1 MGEGRLPGSGWQ
13 DLALAP
19 GLRQPR
25 LRSGGIAVLLRAGLD
40 PPAPL
45 FSSGAC
51 SPHLTPLF
59 TPLRCSILWGLPEER
74 VNPRERRAEGLI
86 VQGLTVTKAS
96 KLEF

>member
-25 LRSGGIAVLLRAGLD
+25 LRSGAIAVLLRAGLD

-45 FSSGAC
+45 FSSGAR

-59 TPLRCSILWGLPEER
+59 TPLRCFGAFGASQKTGSIPGRGEQRGSLSRGSQSQRP
-74 VNPRERRAEGLI
+74 
-86 VQGLTVTKAS
+86 QS
-96 KLEF
+96 